1 MVFNFYKLKLVKQ
14 LFLRNGNAFSKNIY
28 NRLREDTF
36 DLSQSLQLHFMLG
49 ILRTG
54 IFLVLFNQYF

>member
-14 LFLRNGNAFSKNIY
+14 LFLRNGNAFSKNIDY
-28 NRLREDTF
+28 RLRENTF
-36 DLSQSLQLHFMLG
+36 DLSQSLQLHFMFG

-54 IFLVLFNQYF
+54 IFLVLLNQYF

>member
-54 IFLVLFNQYF
+54 IFLVLLNQYF

>member
-36 DLSQSLQLHFMLG
+36 NLSQSLQLHFMLG

-54 IFLVLFNQYF
+54 IFLVLLNQYF